1 MNKDMLKNLILLL
14 GAVFLLGVCVPACAW
29 AEEEAEETEM
39 RQEAS
44 SGKKDK
50 ANKKRKAKGKKDSKE
65 EADLQEDAA
74 EERPVVRKHRG
85 PIIKKKYKGI
95 KPDFFCD
102 EEDYAGPDEV
112 KEMLRGM
119 GLNFPGKS
127 SATYDEETGT
137 LTATLP
143 AEEHKYLR
151 ELYKDY
157 MKKNKRK

>member
-1 MNKDMLKNLILLL
+1 MNKYMLKNLILLL
-14 GAVFLLGVCVPACAW
+14 GAVFLLGVCMPACAW
-29 AEEEAEETEM
+29 AEEEAEETET

-44 SGKKDK
+44 SGKKGK

-65 EADLQEDAA
+65 EAVLQEDAA
-74 EERPVVRKHRG
+74 DERPVVRKRPG
-85 PIIKKKYKGI
+85 PVIKKKYKGI

>member
-1 MNKDMLKNLILLL
+1 MLKKLTLLL
-14 GAVFLLGVCVPACAW
+14 GAVFLLGVCMPSCAW
-29 AEEEAEETEM
+29 AEEEAEGTETQQAGSA
-39 RQEAS
+39 R
-44 SGKKDK
+44 KKGK
-50 ANKKRKAKGKKDSKE
+50 ANKKRKSEGKKDSKE
-65 EADLQEDAA
+65 DAA
-74 EERPVVRKHRG
+74 SQEETGDESTAVKKRRYPVT
-85 PIIKKKYKGI
+85 KKKYKGI

-112 KEMLRGM
+112 KRMLIDM
-119 GLNFPGKS
+119 GLSFPGKS